1 MVRVG
6 KDPVY
11 TTCYNCEEHIVT
23 VVEKETA
30 AIASVSCGNI
40 DRNRDCR
47 M

>member
-11 TTCYNCEEHIVT
+11 TTCYNCDEHIVT

-30 AIASVSCGNI
+30 AIAWVSCGNI
-40 DRNRDCR
+40 ARKIDCR
-47 M
+47 